1 MSSYRRARINDAV
14 KEELSLAL
22 RDVKDPR
29 VSDVMISITAAEV
42 APDLRE
48 AKVYYSVFGGEKKE
62 AAAGLASAAGYL
74 RREVARRLNLRI
86 TPTLSFVE
94 DDSMEHGA
102 RISRL
107 IAENTPEPE
116 EKEQPS
122 SEMDTQ

>member
-22 RDVKDPR
+22 REVKDPR
-29 VSDVMISITAAEV
+29 VGAMVSITAAEV

-48 AKVYYSVFGGEKKE
+48 ARIFYSVFGADKKE
-62 AAAGLASAAGYL
+62 TAAGLASASGYL
-74 RREVARRLNLRI
+74 RRELARRLNLRI
-86 TPTLSFVE
+86 TPTLTFVE

-107 IAENTPEPE
+107 IAENAPGPE
-116 EKEQPS
+116 EGQDGEGNAPA
-122 SEMDTQ
+122 ED